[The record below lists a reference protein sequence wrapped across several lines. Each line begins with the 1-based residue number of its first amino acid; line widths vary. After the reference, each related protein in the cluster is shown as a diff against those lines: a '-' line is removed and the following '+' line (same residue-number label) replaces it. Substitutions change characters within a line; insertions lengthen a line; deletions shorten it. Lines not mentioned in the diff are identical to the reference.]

1 MRVELETDYPFR
13 DQYRV
18 KVTAEKPV
26 EFALYLRAPGFVSGA
41 QVDGTEAEPGKEFRM
56 LRRWDGEQEVTVR
69 FSMEPQMSRRPSG
82 MYVLN
87 RGPLLFSLPVAE
99 RWQREEFTRNG
110 VERRFPWCDY
120 QIFPESKWNYAFAG
134 QDWEPEFGQIGEYPF
149 SPQSAGISL
158 WGDLAEIQWGMEDG
172 LLEEVPGG
180 EVLAEPQRMRLIP
193 YGCTNLRMTELPLVL
208 EK

>member
-1 MRVELETDYPFR
+1 
-13 DQYRV
+13 
-18 KVTAEKPV
+18 
-26 EFALYLRAPGFVSGA
+26 
-41 QVDGTEAEPGKEFRM
+41 M